1 MNEFNQGM
9 IIGTMLMLILVGGF
23 MFVKFGKENSGWDN
37 KMVIEYRS
45 QKEFDR
51 DIIRDLVN
59 KSQIATNFVNR
70 EIIMDKHFIKYVL
83 TNPETKK

>member
-1 MNEFNQGM
+1 MSDFYQGM
-9 IIGTMLMLILVGGF
+9 LIGTLSILILVGGF
-23 MFVKFGKENSGWDN
+23 VFVKWGKENVGWDN

-51 DIIRDLVN
+51 DIVRDLVN
-59 KSQIATNFVNR
+59 KSEITTNFLNR
-70 EIIMDKHFIKYVL
+70 EIIMDKHYIKYVL

>member
-1 MNEFNQGM
+1 
-9 IIGTMLMLILVGGF
+9 MLSLLGLVGGF
-23 MFVKFGKENSGWDN
+23 MFVKFGKENVGWDN
-37 KMVIEYRS
+37 KMTIEYRS

-51 DIIRDLVN
+51 DLIRNLVN
-59 KSQIATNFVNR
+59 KSEITTNFVNR

>member
-1 MNEFNQGM
+1 MSDFLQGM
-9 IIGTMLMLILVGGF
+9 FIGTLSILILVGGF
-23 MFVKFGKENSGWDN
+23 LFVKFGKENSGWDN

-51 DIIRDLVN
+51 DIIRDLVY
-59 KSQIATNFVNR
+59 KSQITTNFVNR
-70 EIIMDKHFIKYVL
+70 EITMDKYFIRYVL